1 MNELSEPAGPVEM
14 YGPRGHHAKPHH
26 VSGRMRRRLV
36 IGLLLTIGVGGVAVA
51 AGMLGGFLPS
61 TTVAGDPKVQGL
73 TDGKSNGAIKVKAIR
88 PRRDPSFRLSSQQIA
103 TVEPYIQAGLR
114 ARVSGVVR
122 DVFKDIGEP
131 VRAGELLLEID
142 VPDLEQAVDQKGSLI
157 VQRER
162 ELTVAAT
169 DLTVAQVAVRSA
181 AVATRQKVVEVA
193 RAKDLRTARKT
204 DLDAVATLFQQNSV
218 VKSRVDSAEL
228 DYHAAERAVESAEA
242 DVEKAKVDEA
252 GKAASVTKAEADIE
266 LKRALVDVARKD
278 RDVAAAQLGYAKLY
292 APFDGVITARA
303 TDPGRFVANATT
315 GASEPLM
322 TVARTDLVTVVMK
335 APDVAAPF
343 ITPTTEVSI
352 EFSQLPGVAV
362 RGSVTR
368 FSPVIDQADRTMR
381 IEVDVC
387 NLPPAE
393 YRANRVREAVRISVS
408 PLQPFDR
415 GSAILASGTSL
426 IRSKGGHKGWNEGE
440 ALIPEWGPLG
450 RQRPIVPG
458 TTATM
463 RVFLDKFADTP
474 LLPDGAI
481 YGKSGQSY
489 ILLVENGMTRGVP
502 VTVQVRDG
510 RLSKVAIVAPNGS
523 REVIRELTGD
533 EVIVV
538 ARQLEI
544 GEGTRVEAVVEGW

>member
-1 MNELSEPAGPVEM
+1 MMNEGSVEM
-14 YGPRGHHAKPHH
+14 HGPRPRQ

-36 IGLLLTIGVGGVAVA
+36 IGLLIALGLGGVAVGVA
-51 AGMLGGFLPS
+51 MLGGFLPS
-61 TTVAGDPKVQGL
+61 TVVAGDPKAHGL
-73 TDGKSNGAIKVKAIR
+73 NEGKAGAIVKVKAIR
-88 PRRDPSFRLSSQQIA
+88 PRRDPSFRLSSQAIA
-103 TVEPYIQAGLR
+103 TVEPYVQAGLK

-122 DVFKDIGEP
+122 QVSKNIGEP

-142 VPDLEQAVDQKGSLI
+142 VPDLEQAVDQKSSLI
-157 VQRER
+157 AQRER

-169 DLTVAQVAVRSA
+169 DLTVAQVAVRAA
-181 AVATRQKVVEVA
+181 AVATRLKVVDVA
-193 RAKDLRTARKT
+193 RAKDLRTARKL
-204 DLDAVATLFQQNSV
+204 DLDAVNVLFQQSSA
-218 VKSRVDSAEL
+218 VKSRVDSADL
-228 DYHAAERAVESAEA
+228 DYHAAERAVEAADA
-242 DVEKAKVDEA
+242 DVEKAKVEEA
-252 GKAASVTKAEADIE
+252 GKAASVAKAEADIE

-278 RDVAAAQLGYAKLY
+278 RDVASAQLGYAKLY

-303 TDPGRFVANATT
+303 ADPGRFVANATT
-315 GASEPLM
+315 GASESLI

-343 ITPTTEVSI
+343 ISPTTEVSI
-352 EFSQLPGVAV
+352 EFSQLPGVVV
-362 RGSVTR
+362 RGTVTR
-368 FSPVIDQADRTMR
+368 YSPVIDQADRTMR

-393 YRANRVREAVRISVS
+393 YRANRVREAARIAMS
-408 PLQPFDR
+408 PFQPFDR
-415 GSAILASGTSL
+415 GSGILATGTAL
-426 IRSKGGHKGWNEGE
+426 IRSKGEHKGWHEGE
-440 ALIPEWGPLG
+440 ALIPEWAEG

-474 LLPDGAI
+474 LLPDAAI

-489 ILLVENGMTRGVP
+489 ILLVENGLTRPVP

-523 REVIRELTGD
+523 REVIRELTGN
-533 EVIVV
+533 EVIVA

-544 GEGTRVEAVVEGW
+544 GEGTRVEASIEDW